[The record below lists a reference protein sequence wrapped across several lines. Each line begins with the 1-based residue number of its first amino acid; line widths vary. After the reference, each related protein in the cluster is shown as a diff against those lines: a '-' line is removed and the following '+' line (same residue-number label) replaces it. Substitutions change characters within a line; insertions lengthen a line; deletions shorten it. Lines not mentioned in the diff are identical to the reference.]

1 MRLGGVSVSLFIRLS
16 HRSVSYLLF
25 LHLRN
30 YGKLLHQHI
39 AGAARRGTAGWSQTT
54 ISAFPTIST
63 FGGAQPCLSMD
74 NTTYNQLAQ
83 CAMMQPSRLQQPMQA
98 MFGPPIVPQPSLSMD
113 LATDSQNTNFN
124 LSANGDFTIQELDT
138 TMLSAGFQKSSF
150 GPPILPQMRPP
161 AIHATCS
168 EQGPFSFMTQR
179 QVPVDNRSQ
188 QPPEATQLEARKPAQ
203 KRRPCLQRSGNM
215 PKVGFGSSSWARNLV
230 TRTLCGP
237 STKNLDSQPRKHS
250 DFLVFLHAKLS
261 YSERQYKAKILQMKL
276 KRNVEEKYRKAVVR
290 HIQYRKS
297 AFGKVTKYVR
307 VGRHR
312 KTEATIQHWMKER
325 PMNNLSLHGSP
336 PSRKSISKVYEVLTE
351 ACSTF
356 E

>member
-1 MRLGGVSVSLFIRLS
+1 MANFFINTSLVLADEELQVG
-16 HRSVSYLLF
+16 HRPP
-25 LHLRN
+25 
-30 YGKLLHQHI
+30 
-39 AGAARRGTAGWSQTT
+39 SQPFQPFQPL
-54 ISAFPTIST
+54 A
-63 FGGAQPCLSMD
+63 GAQPSLSMD
-74 NTTYNQLAQ
+74 STTNNQLAQ
-83 CAMMQPSRLQQPMQA
+83 CAMMRPSWLQQPMQA
-98 MFGPPIVPQPSLSMD
+98 MFGPPVVPQPSVSMY

-138 TMLSAGFQKSSF
+138 TMLSAGFQQSSF

-188 QPPEATQLEARKPAQ
+188 QPPETTQLRAR
-203 KRRPCLQRSGNM
+203 KRRPCLQRRGNL
-215 PKVGFGSSSWARNLV
+215 PKVGFRSSSWTRNLV

-250 DFLVFLHAKLS
+250 GFLIFLHAKLS
-261 YSERQYKAKILQMKL
+261 YSERQYMAKILQMKL
-276 KRNVEEKYRKAVVR
+276 KQNVEEKDRKAVVR